1 MAAIS
6 HQLLA
11 DAVVK
16 VTRMSMAEKEALA
29 DQVHARQPNL
39 FYSVLVL
46 KNYGAS
52 FIQIEVV
59 LNMLFVFYLAMTAGG
74 KTWPLVSED
83 VQEQCLK
90 RVTGR
95 VWYIEG
101 LTPEQQNQATAD
113 AIADHPEQLAL
124 AFVFGEFKA
133 HGMLGIKTEAEKMAM
148 FAALNLVECI
158 AAMAPS

>member
-29 DQVHARQPNL
+29 DRIHARQPNL

-52 FIQIEVV
+52 FIEIEVV
-59 LNMLFVFYLAMTAGG
+59 LNILFVLYEVMTARG
-74 KTWPLVSED
+74 KTWPVVSED
-83 VQEQCLK
+83 VQEKSLK

-95 VWYIEG
+95 VWFIEG
-101 LTPEQQNQATAD
+101 LTPDQQDMATRD
-113 AIADHPEQLAL
+113 AVADHPEQLAL

-158 AAMAPS
+158 AAGAPR

>member
-1 MAAIS
+1 MTAIS
-6 HQLLA
+6 DRQLA
-11 DAVVK
+11 DAVVS
-16 VTRMSMAEKEALA
+16 VTRMSLSEKEALA
-29 DQVHARQPNL
+29 DRVHASQPNL

-52 FIQIEVV
+52 FIEIEVV
-59 LNMLFVFYLAMTAGG
+59 LNLLFVFFQAMTAGG
-74 KTWPLVSED
+74 KTWPLVFED
-83 VQEQCLK
+83 VQERCLK

-95 VWYIEG
+95 VWFIEG
-101 LTPEQQNQATAD
+101 ITPEQQSKATAD
-113 AIADHPEQLAL
+113 AITDHPERLAL

-158 AAMAPS
+158 ADGAPR